1 VEAKKANC
9 MKRKFLCLALLI
21 IVLLVAQLSVFEF
34 VPTVKAEGEP
44 RKELIRFIV
53 SEEMRV

>member
-1 VEAKKANC
+1 
-9 MKRKFLCLALLI
+9 M
-21 IVLLVAQLSVFEF
+21 VLLVAQLSVFEF
-34 VPTVKAEGEP
+34 STVKAEGEP